1 MVIFYY
7 NDEVFKGEVSMIKNI
22 IGGIAVGI
30 ANVIPG
36 VSGGTMMVI
45 LGIFNRMMDA
55 ISGIFKKE
63 NPNRKEDIIFI
74 FQVLVGAG
82 VGIIGFA
89 KILEVLFEYYPTQT
103 IYWFIGLIAF
113 SIPLFLKGK
122 MKGEKLVIIPFIC
135 GLAIIFGL
143 EFLNP
148 GEGKVVVN
156 PDFPALSAGLF
167 VKMIIIG
174 AVSGATMIM
183 PGVSGSM
190 VLLILG
196 EYYLFKSYLANV
208 TSFSLDVIMPLG
220 FMAIGIAVGIVVSA
234 KLCSYFTKTHKAGF
248 LSLILGL
255 IVASSLVLIPFD
267 VSYNLSLVVTSIIA
281 VIFGGIIVLGLSK
294 IQ

>member
-1 MVIFYY
+1 
-7 NDEVFKGEVSMIKNI
+7 MIKNI
-22 IGGIAVGI
+22 IGGIAIGI

-45 LGIFNRMMDA
+45 LGIFNRMMEA
-55 ISGIFKKE
+55 ISGIFKRV

-74 FQVLVGAG
+74 FQVLVGAAI
-82 VGIIGFA
+82 GIVGFA
-89 KILEVLFEYYPTQT
+89 KILEILFEYYPTQT

-113 SIPLFLKGK
+113 SIPLFVKGE
-122 MKGEKLVIIPFIC
+122 MKGEKLAIVPFVC

-148 GEGKVVVN
+148 GEGNTVVN
-156 PDFPALSAGLF
+156 PDFPPLSSGLF
-167 VKMIIIG
+167 IKMVIIG
-174 AVSGATMIM
+174 TISGATMIM

-196 EYYLFKSYLANV
+196 EYYLFKSYLAHV

-220 FMAIGIAVGIVVSA
+220 FMAIGIAFGIVVSA
-234 KLCSYFTKTHKAGF
+234 KLCQYFTRTHKAGF

-255 IVASSLVLIPFD
+255 IIASSLVLIPFD
-267 VSYNLSLVVTSIIA
+267 VSYDFNLILTSLLA
-281 VIFGGIIVLGLSK
+281 ALFGGIIVFGLSK

>member
-1 MVIFYY
+1 
-7 NDEVFKGEVSMIKNI
+7 MIKNI
-22 IGGIAVGI
+22 IGGIAIGI

-45 LGIFNRMMDA
+45 LGIFNRMMEA
-55 ISGIFKKE
+55 ISGIFKRV
-63 NPNRKEDIIFI
+63 NPNRKDDIIFI
-74 FQVLVGAG
+74 FQVLVGAAI
-82 VGIIGFA
+82 GIVGFA
-89 KILEVLFEYYPTQT
+89 KILEILFEYYPTQT

-113 SIPLFLKGK
+113 SIPLFVKGE
-122 MKGEKLVIIPFIC
+122 MKGEKLAIVPFVC

-148 GEGKVVVN
+148 GEGNTVVN
-156 PDFPALSAGLF
+156 PDFPPLSSGLF
-167 VKMIIIG
+167 IKMVIIG
-174 AVSGATMIM
+174 AISGATMIM

-196 EYYLFKSYLANV
+196 EYYLFKSYLAHV

-220 FMAIGIAVGIVVSA
+220 FMAIGIAFGIVVSA
-234 KLCSYFTKTHKAGF
+234 KLCQYFTRTHKAGF

-255 IVASSLVLIPFD
+255 IIASSLVLIPFD
-267 VSYNLSLVVTSIIA
+267 VSYDFNLILTSLLAALS
-281 VIFGGIIVLGLSK
+281 GGIIVFGLSK

>member
-1 MVIFYY
+1 
-7 NDEVFKGEVSMIKNI
+7 MIKNI
-22 IGGIAVGI
+22 IGGIAIGI

-45 LGIFNRMMDA
+45 LGIFNRMMEA
-55 ISGIFKKE
+55 ISGIFKRV
-63 NPNRKEDIIFI
+63 NPNRKDDIIFI
-74 FQVLVGAG
+74 FQVLVGAAI
-82 VGIIGFA
+82 GIVGFA
-89 KILEVLFEYYPTQT
+89 KILEILFEYYPTQT

-113 SIPLFLKGK
+113 SIPLFVKGE
-122 MKGEKLVIIPFIC
+122 MKGEKLAIVPFVC

-148 GEGKVVVN
+148 GEGKTVVN
-156 PDFPALSAGLF
+156 PDFPPLSSGLF
-167 VKMIIIG
+167 IKMVIIG
-174 AVSGATMIM
+174 AISGATMIM

-196 EYYLFKSYLANV
+196 EYYLFKSYLAHV

-220 FMAIGIAVGIVVSA
+220 FMAIGIAFGIVVSA
-234 KLCSYFTKTHKAGF
+234 KLCQYFTRTHKAGF

-255 IVASSLVLIPFD
+255 IIASSLVLIPFD
-267 VSYNLSLVVTSIIA
+267 VSYDFNLILTSLLA
-281 VIFGGIIVLGLSK
+281 ALFGGIIVFGLSK

>member
-1 MVIFYY
+1 
-7 NDEVFKGEVSMIKNI
+7 MIKNI
-22 IGGIAVGI
+22 IGGIAIGI

-45 LGIFNRMMDA
+45 LGIFNRMMEA
-55 ISGIFKKE
+55 ISGIFKRV
-63 NPNRKEDIIFI
+63 NPNRKDDIIFI
-74 FQVLVGAG
+74 FQVLVGAAI
-82 VGIIGFA
+82 GIVGFA
-89 KILEVLFEYYPTQT
+89 KILEILFEYYPTQT

-113 SIPLFLKGK
+113 SIPLFVKGE
-122 MKGEKLVIIPFIC
+122 MKGEKLAIVPFVC

-148 GEGKVVVN
+148 GEGNTIVN
-156 PDFPALSAGLF
+156 PDFPPLSSGLF
-167 VKMIIIG
+167 IKMVIIG
-174 AVSGATMIM
+174 AISGATMIM

-196 EYYLFKSYLANV
+196 EYYLFKSYLAHV

-220 FMAIGIAVGIVVSA
+220 FMAIGIAFGIVVSA
-234 KLCSYFTKTHKAGF
+234 KLCQYFTRTHKAGF

-255 IVASSLVLIPFD
+255 IIASSLVLIPFD
-267 VSYNLSLVVTSIIA
+267 VSYDFNLILTSLLA
-281 VIFGGIIVLGLSK
+281 ALFGGIIVFGLSK

>member
-1 MVIFYY
+1 
-7 NDEVFKGEVSMIKNI
+7 MIKNI
-22 IGGIAVGI
+22 IGGIAIGI

-45 LGIFNRMMDA
+45 LGIFNRMMEA
-55 ISGIFKKE
+55 ISGIFKRV
-63 NPNRKEDIIFI
+63 NPNRKDDIIFI
-74 FQVLVGAG
+74 FQVLVGAAI
-82 VGIIGFA
+82 GIVGFA
-89 KILEVLFEYYPTQT
+89 KILEILFEYYPTQT

-113 SIPLFLKGK
+113 SIPLFV
-122 MKGEKLVIIPFIC
+122 KGEMKDEKLAIVPFIC

-148 GEGKVVVN
+148 GEGNTVVN
-156 PDFPALSAGLF
+156 PDFPPLSSRLF
-167 VKMIIIG
+167 IKMVIIG
-174 AVSGATMIM
+174 AISGATMIM

-196 EYYLFKSYLANV
+196 EYYLFKSYLAHV

-220 FMAIGIAVGIVVSA
+220 FMAIGIAFGIVVSA
-234 KLCSYFTKTHKAGF
+234 KLCQYFTRTHKAGF

-255 IVASSLVLIPFD
+255 IIASSLVLIPFD
-267 VSYNLSLVVTSIIA
+267 VSYDFNLILTSLLA
-281 VIFGGIIVLGLSK
+281 ALFGGIIVFGLSK

>member
-1 MVIFYY
+1 
-7 NDEVFKGEVSMIKNI
+7 MIKNI
-22 IGGIAVGI
+22 IGGIAIGI

-45 LGIFNRMMDA
+45 LGIFNRMMEA
-55 ISGIFKKE
+55 ISGIFKRV

-74 FQVLVGAG
+74 FQVLVGAAI
-82 VGIIGFA
+82 GIVGFA
-89 KILEVLFEYYPTQT
+89 KILEILFEYYPTQT

-113 SIPLFLKGK
+113 SIPLFVKGE
-122 MKGEKLVIIPFIC
+122 MKGEKLAIVPFIC

-148 GEGKVVVN
+148 GEGNTVVN
-156 PDFPALSAGLF
+156 PDFPPLSSGLF
-167 VKMIIIG
+167 IKMVIIG
-174 AVSGATMIM
+174 AISGATMIM

-196 EYYLFKSYLANV
+196 EYYLFKSYLAHV

-220 FMAIGIAVGIVVSA
+220 FMAIGIAFGIVVSA
-234 KLCSYFTKTHKAGF
+234 KLCQYFTRTHKAGF

-255 IVASSLVLIPFD
+255 IIASSLVLIPFD
-267 VSYNLSLVVTSIIA
+267 VSYDFNLILTSLLA
-281 VIFGGIIVLGLSK
+281 ALFGGIIVFGLSK

>member
-1 MVIFYY
+1 
-7 NDEVFKGEVSMIKNI
+7 
-22 IGGIAVGI
+22 
-30 ANVIPG
+30 
-36 VSGGTMMVI
+36 
-45 LGIFNRMMDA
+45 
-55 ISGIFKKE
+55 
-63 NPNRKEDIIFI
+63 
-74 FQVLVGAG
+74 
-82 VGIIGFA
+82 
-89 KILEVLFEYYPTQT
+89 
-103 IYWFIGLIAF
+103 
-113 SIPLFLKGK
+113 
-122 MKGEKLVIIPFIC
+122 
-135 GLAIIFGL
+135 
-143 EFLNP
+143 
-148 GEGKVVVN
+148 
-156 PDFPALSAGLF
+156 
-167 VKMIIIG
+167 MIIIG

-248 LSLILGL
+248 LILGL

>member
-1 MVIFYY
+1 
-7 NDEVFKGEVSMIKNI
+7 MIKNI
-22 IGGIAVGI
+22 IGGIAIGI

-45 LGIFNRMMDA
+45 LGIFNRMMEA
-55 ISGIFKKE
+55 ISGIFKRV
-63 NPNRKEDIIFI
+63 NPNRKDDIIFI
-74 FQVLVGAG
+74 FQVLVGAAI
-82 VGIIGFA
+82 GIVGFA
-89 KILEVLFEYYPTQT
+89 KILEILFDYYPTQT

-113 SIPLFLKGK
+113 SIPLFVKGE
-122 MKGEKLVIIPFIC
+122 MKGEKLAIVPFVC

-148 GEGKVVVN
+148 GEGNTVVN
-156 PDFPALSAGLF
+156 PDFPPLSSGLF
-167 VKMIIIG
+167 IKMVIIG
-174 AVSGATMIM
+174 TISGATMIM

-196 EYYLFKSYLANV
+196 EYYLFKSYLAHV

-220 FMAIGIAVGIVVSA
+220 FMAIGIAFGIVVSA
-234 KLCSYFTKTHKAGF
+234 KLCQYFTRTHKAGF

-255 IVASSLVLIPFD
+255 IIASSLVLIPFD
-267 VSYNLSLVVTSIIA
+267 VSYDFNLILTSLLA
-281 VIFGGIIVLGLSK
+281 ALFGGIIVFGLSK

>member
-1 MVIFYY
+1 
-7 NDEVFKGEVSMIKNI
+7 MIKNI
-22 IGGIAVGI
+22 IGGIAIGI

-45 LGIFNRMMDA
+45 LGIFNRMMEA
-55 ISGIFKKE
+55 ISGIFKRV

-74 FQVLVGAG
+74 FQVLVGAAI
-82 VGIIGFA
+82 GIVGFA
-89 KILEVLFEYYPTQT
+89 KILEILFEYYPTQT

-113 SIPLFLKGK
+113 SIPLFV
-122 MKGEKLVIIPFIC
+122 KGEMKDEKLAIVPFIC

-148 GEGKVVVN
+148 GEGNTVVN
-156 PDFPALSAGLF
+156 PDFPPLSSGLF
-167 VKMIIIG
+167 IKMVIIG
-174 AVSGATMIM
+174 AISGATMIM

-196 EYYLFKSYLANV
+196 EYYLVKSYLAHV

-220 FMAIGIAVGIVVSA
+220 FMAIGIAFGIVVSA
-234 KLCSYFTKTHKAGF
+234 KLCQYFTRTHKAGF

-255 IVASSLVLIPFD
+255 IIASSLVLIPFD
-267 VSYNLSLVVTSIIA
+267 VSYDFNLILTSLLA
-281 VIFGGIIVLGLSK
+281 ALFGGIIVFGLSK

>member
-1 MVIFYY
+1 
-7 NDEVFKGEVSMIKNI
+7 MIKNI
-22 IGGIAVGI
+22 IGGIAIGI

-45 LGIFNRMMDA
+45 LGIFNRMMEA
-55 ISGIFKKE
+55 ISGIFKRV
-63 NPNRKEDIIFI
+63 NPNRKGDIIFI
-74 FQVLVGAG
+74 FQVLVGAAI
-82 VGIIGFA
+82 GIVGFA
-89 KILEVLFEYYPTQT
+89 KILEILFEYYPTQT

-113 SIPLFLKGK
+113 SIPLFVKGE
-122 MKGEKLVIIPFIC
+122 MKGEKLAIVPFVC

-148 GEGKVVVN
+148 GEGNTVVN
-156 PDFPALSAGLF
+156 PDFPPLSSGLF
-167 VKMIIIG
+167 IKMVIIG
-174 AVSGATMIM
+174 AISGATMIM

-196 EYYLFKSYLANV
+196 EYYLFKSYLAHV

-220 FMAIGIAVGIVVSA
+220 FMAIGIAFGIVVSA
-234 KLCSYFTKTHKAGF
+234 KLCQYFTRTHKAGF

-255 IVASSLVLIPFD
+255 IIASSLVLIPFD
-267 VSYNLSLVVTSIIA
+267 VSYDFNLILTSLLA
-281 VIFGGIIVLGLSK
+281 ALFGGIIVFGLSK

>member
-1 MVIFYY
+1 
-7 NDEVFKGEVSMIKNI
+7 MIKNI
-22 IGGIAVGI
+22 IGGIAIGI

-45 LGIFNRMMDA
+45 LGIFNRMMEA
-55 ISGIFKKE
+55 ISGIFKRV
-63 NPNRKEDIIFI
+63 NPNRKDDIIFI
-74 FQVLVGAG
+74 FQVLVGAAI
-82 VGIIGFA
+82 GIVGFA
-89 KILEVLFEYYPTQT
+89 KILEILFEYYPTQT

-113 SIPLFLKGK
+113 SIPLFVKGE
-122 MKGEKLVIIPFIC
+122 MKGEKLAIVPFVC

-148 GEGKVVVN
+148 GEGNTVVN
-156 PDFPALSAGLF
+156 PDFPPLSSGLF
-167 VKMIIIG
+167 IKMVIIG
-174 AVSGATMIM
+174 AISGATMIM

-196 EYYLFKSYLANV
+196 EYYLFKSYLAHV

-220 FMAIGIAVGIVVSA
+220 FMAIGIAFGIVVSA
-234 KLCSYFTKTHKAGF
+234 KLCQYFTRTHKAGF

-255 IVASSLVLIPFD
+255 IIASSLVLIPLD
-267 VSYNLSLVVTSIIA
+267 VSYDFNLILTSLLA
-281 VIFGGIIVLGLSK
+281 ALFGGIIVFGLSK

>member
-1 MVIFYY
+1 
-7 NDEVFKGEVSMIKNI
+7 MIKNI
-22 IGGIAVGI
+22 IGGIAIGI

-45 LGIFNRMMDA
+45 LGIFNRMMEA
-55 ISGIFKKE
+55 ISGIFKRV
-63 NPNRKEDIIFI
+63 NPNRKDDIIFI
-74 FQVLVGAG
+74 FQVLVGAAI
-82 VGIIGFA
+82 GIVGFA
-89 KILEVLFEYYPTQT
+89 KILEILFEYYPTQT

-113 SIPLFLKGK
+113 SIPLFVKGE
-122 MKGEKLVIIPFIC
+122 MKGEKLAIVPFIC

-148 GEGKVVVN
+148 GEGNTVVN
-156 PDFPALSAGLF
+156 PDFPPLSSGLF
-167 VKMIIIG
+167 IKMVIIG
-174 AVSGATMIM
+174 AISGATMIM

-196 EYYLFKSYLANV
+196 EYYLFKSYLAHV

-220 FMAIGIAVGIVVSA
+220 FMAIGIAFGIVVSA
-234 KLCSYFTKTHKAGF
+234 KLCQYFIRTHKAGF

-255 IVASSLVLIPFD
+255 IIASSLVLIPFD
-267 VSYNLSLVVTSIIA
+267 VSYDFNLILTSLLA
-281 VIFGGIIVLGLSK
+281 ALFGGIIVFGLSK

>member
-1 MVIFYY
+1 
-7 NDEVFKGEVSMIKNI
+7 MIKNI
-22 IGGIAVGI
+22 IGGIAIGI

-45 LGIFNRMMDA
+45 LGIFNRMMEA
-55 ISGIFKKE
+55 IGGIFKRV
-63 NPNRKEDIIFI
+63 NPNRKDDIIFI
-74 FQVLVGAG
+74 FQVLVGAAI
-82 VGIIGFA
+82 GIVGFA
-89 KILEVLFEYYPTQT
+89 KILEILFEYYPTQT

-113 SIPLFLKGK
+113 SIPLFVKGE
-122 MKGEKLVIIPFIC
+122 MKGEKLAIVPFIC

-148 GEGKVVVN
+148 GEGNTVVN
-156 PDFPALSAGLF
+156 PDFPPLSSGLF
-167 VKMIIIG
+167 IKMVIIG
-174 AVSGATMIM
+174 AISGATMIM

-196 EYYLFKSYLANV
+196 EYYLFKSYLAHV

-220 FMAIGIAVGIVVSA
+220 FMAIGIAFGIVVSA
-234 KLCSYFTKTHKAGF
+234 KLCQYFTRTHKAGF

-255 IVASSLVLIPFD
+255 IIASSLVLIPFD
-267 VSYNLSLVVTSIIA
+267 VSYDFNLILTSLLAALS
-281 VIFGGIIVLGLSK
+281 GGIIVFGLSK

>member
-1 MVIFYY
+1 
-7 NDEVFKGEVSMIKNI
+7 MIKNI
-22 IGGIAVGI
+22 IGGIAIGI

-45 LGIFNRMMDA
+45 LGIFNRMMEA
-55 ISGIFKKE
+55 ISGIFKRV
-63 NPNRKEDIIFI
+63 NPNRKDDIIFI
-74 FQVLVGAG
+74 FQVLVGAAI
-82 VGIIGFA
+82 GIVGFA
-89 KILEVLFEYYPTQT
+89 KILEILFDYYPTQT

-113 SIPLFLKGK
+113 SIPLFVKGE
-122 MKGEKLVIIPFIC
+122 MKGERLAIIPFIC

-148 GEGKVVVN
+148 GEGNTVVN
-156 PDFPALSAGLF
+156 PDFPPLSSGLF
-167 VKMIIIG
+167 IKMVIIG
-174 AVSGATMIM
+174 AISGATMIM

-196 EYYLFKSYLANV
+196 EYYLFKSYLAHV

-220 FMAIGIAVGIVVSA
+220 FMAIGIAFGIVVSA
-234 KLCSYFTKTHKAGF
+234 KLCQYFTRTHKAGF

-255 IVASSLVLIPFD
+255 IIASSLVLIPFD
-267 VSYNLSLVVTSIIA
+267 VSYDFNLILTSLLA
-281 VIFGGIIVLGLSK
+281 ALFGGIIVFGLSK

>member
-89 KILEVLFEYYPTQT
+89 KCYLNIIQRRR
-103 IYWFIGLIAF
+103 FIGL
-113 SIPLFLKGK
+113 
-122 MKGEKLVIIPFIC
+122 LV
-135 GLAIIFGL
+135 
-143 EFLNP
+143 
-148 GEGKVVVN
+148 
-156 PDFPALSAGLF
+156 
-167 VKMIIIG
+167 
-174 AVSGATMIM
+174 
-183 PGVSGSM
+183 
-190 VLLILG
+190 
-196 EYYLFKSYLANV
+196 
-208 TSFSLDVIMPLG
+208 
-220 FMAIGIAVGIVVSA
+220 
-234 KLCSYFTKTHKAGF
+234 
-248 LSLILGL
+248 
-255 IVASSLVLIPFD
+255 
-267 VSYNLSLVVTSIIA
+267 
-281 VIFGGIIVLGLSK
+281 
-294 IQ
+294 

>member
-1 MVIFYY
+1 
-7 NDEVFKGEVSMIKNI
+7 MIKNI
-22 IGGIAVGI
+22 IGGIAIGI

-45 LGIFNRMMDA
+45 LGIFNRMMEA
-55 ISGIFKKE
+55 ISGIFKRV
-63 NPNRKEDIIFI
+63 NPNRKDDIIFI
-74 FQVLVGAG
+74 FQVLVGAAI
-82 VGIIGFA
+82 GIVGFA
-89 KILEVLFEYYPTQT
+89 KILEILFEYYPTQT

-113 SIPLFLKGK
+113 SIPLFVKGE
-122 MKGEKLVIIPFIC
+122 MKGEKLAIVPFVC

-148 GEGKVVVN
+148 GEGNTVVN
-156 PDFPALSAGLF
+156 PDFPPLSSGLF
-167 VKMIIIG
+167 IKMVIIG
-174 AVSGATMIM
+174 AISGVTMIM

-196 EYYLFKSYLANV
+196 EYYLFKSYLAHV

-220 FMAIGIAVGIVVSA
+220 FMAIGIAFGIVVSA
-234 KLCSYFTKTHKAGF
+234 KLCQYFTRTHKAGF

-255 IVASSLVLIPFD
+255 IIASSLVLIPFD
-267 VSYNLSLVVTSIIA
+267 VSYDFNLILTSLLA
-281 VIFGGIIVLGLSK
+281 ALFGGIIVFGLSK

>member
-1 MVIFYY
+1 
-7 NDEVFKGEVSMIKNI
+7 MIKNI
-22 IGGIAVGI
+22 IGGIAIGI

-45 LGIFNRMMDA
+45 LGIFNRMMEA
-55 ISGIFKKE
+55 ISGIFKRVT
-63 NPNRKEDIIFI
+63 PNRKDDIIFI
-74 FQVLVGAG
+74 FQVLVGAAI
-82 VGIIGFA
+82 GIVGFA
-89 KILEVLFEYYPTQT
+89 KILEILFEYYPTQT

-113 SIPLFLKGK
+113 SIPLFV
-122 MKGEKLVIIPFIC
+122 KGEMKDEKLAIVPFIC

-148 GEGKVVVN
+148 GEGNTVVN
-156 PDFPALSAGLF
+156 PDFPPLSSGLF
-167 VKMIIIG
+167 IKMVIIG
-174 AVSGATMIM
+174 AISGATMIM

-196 EYYLFKSYLANV
+196 EYYLFKSYLAHV

-220 FMAIGIAVGIVVSA
+220 FMAIGIAFGIVVSA
-234 KLCSYFTKTHKAGF
+234 KLCQYFTRTHKAGF

-255 IVASSLVLIPFD
+255 IIASSLVLIPFD
-267 VSYNLSLVVTSIIA
+267 VSYDFNLILTSLLA
-281 VIFGGIIVLGLSK
+281 ALFGGIIVFGLSK

>member
-1 MVIFYY
+1 
-7 NDEVFKGEVSMIKNI
+7 
-22 IGGIAVGI
+22 
-30 ANVIPG
+30 
-36 VSGGTMMVI
+36 
-45 LGIFNRMMDA
+45 
-55 ISGIFKKE
+55 
-63 NPNRKEDIIFI
+63 
-74 FQVLVGAG
+74 
-82 VGIIGFA
+82 
-89 KILEVLFEYYPTQT
+89 
-103 IYWFIGLIAF
+103 
-113 SIPLFLKGK
+113 
-122 MKGEKLVIIPFIC
+122 
-135 GLAIIFGL
+135 
-143 EFLNP
+143 
-148 GEGKVVVN
+148 
-156 PDFPALSAGLF
+156 
-167 VKMIIIG
+167 MIIIG

-281 VIFGGIIVLGLSK
+281 VILGGIIVLGLSK

>member
-1 MVIFYY
+1 
-7 NDEVFKGEVSMIKNI
+7 MIKNI
-22 IGGIAVGI
+22 IGGIAIGI

-45 LGIFNRMMDA
+45 LGIFNRMMEA
-55 ISGIFKKE
+55 ISGIFKRV
-63 NPNRKEDIIFI
+63 NPNRKDDIIFI
-74 FQVLVGAG
+74 FQVLVGAAI
-82 VGIIGFA
+82 GIVGFA
-89 KILEVLFEYYPTQT
+89 KILEILFEYYPTQT

-113 SIPLFLKGK
+113 SIPLFVKGE
-122 MKGEKLVIIPFIC
+122 MKGERLAIIPFIC

-148 GEGKVVVN
+148 GEGNTVVN
-156 PDFPALSAGLF
+156 PDFPPLSSGLF
-167 VKMIIIG
+167 IKMVIIG
-174 AVSGATMIM
+174 AISGATMIM

-196 EYYLFKSYLANV
+196 EYYLFKSYLAHV

-220 FMAIGIAVGIVVSA
+220 FMAIGIAFGIVVSA
-234 KLCSYFTKTHKAGF
+234 KLCQYFTRTHKAGF

-255 IVASSLVLIPFD
+255 IIASSLVLIPFD
-267 VSYNLSLVVTSIIA
+267 VSYDFNLILTSLLA
-281 VIFGGIIVLGLSK
+281 ALFGGIIVFGLSK